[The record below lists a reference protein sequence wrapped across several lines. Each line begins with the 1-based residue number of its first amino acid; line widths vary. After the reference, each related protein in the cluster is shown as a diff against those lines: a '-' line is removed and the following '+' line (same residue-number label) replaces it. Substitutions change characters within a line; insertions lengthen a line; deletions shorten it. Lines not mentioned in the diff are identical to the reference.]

1 MTAVCSTADGTVIN
15 YDAVDIL
22 SFIEEDGELRVV
34 DIKDFSDPEKHNA
47 LHSEASK
54 ALAKGVPVV

>member
-34 DIKDFSDPEKHNA
+34 DIKDFSDPEKRNA

-54 ALAKGVPVV
+54 ALAKGVPVA